1 MPDQNNPI
9 NKVMFQLENNFEQ
22 EVKISENNYFNQ
34 KSLTRIIDLYTHS
47 KLADS
52 NDPSIVFYNII
63 NQALNVA
70 DRKTDIDFRDIRLHN
85 NDEALKYL
93 LNAANVEFADDH
105 QMPEVLNDIVESY
118 DKYGTVVLKA
128 IKRGTKTNILYVV
141 PFSSFINDQN
151 NFDSAPQMEVQSTT
165 VQALKQNS
173 LYNQETVDALQA
185 AIMERSQNYQPDMF
199 KIIVKE
205 IHGYLPSS
213 YVEEGQEGMRQQMHV
228 VADWGGQKWVLY
240 SGFEK
245 SSPYL
250 FATRKKVPNRAMGMG
265 LAEEMIQAQI
275 VSNEMANLAIEQLR
289 ATAKIV
295 YQSSDAEL
303 DGLALQE
310 VDNLSVIAHEEGGA
324 ITQVSTNP
332 TSFVAL
338 QSYMRQWGNQAKE
351 QSSANDISLGKNLT
365 SGTPFASAEL
375 LSNEADG
382 TFDYHREKLEIF
394 IRKVYKE
401 KLIEMLIP
409 YFNTSS
415 AITDLLDGTQLRD
428 FYYFIA
434 DKLASRQIWDSYMEK
449 LDKLEPL
456 EDHAELAK
464 KIYKDING
472 KTLQLINDEKV
483 TPARIVDKTR
493 IYITAESDIL
503 QQELDNLNRLYQ
515 IVAQNPQAHPTR
527 DLEEIMDKILELS
540 NLATVAKIKV
550 SSVIPNIRKSNTIQD
565 TQVPE
570 DRQIPTTPQGLNA
583 NLQSPSQFG

>member
-9 NKVMFQLENNFEQ
+9 INVLFQLENNFGTS
-22 EVKISENNYFNQ
+22 VKISENNYFEQ
-34 KSLTRIIDLYTHS
+34 RALTRIIDLYTHS

-52 NDPSIVFYNII
+52 NDPSIIFYNII

-105 QMPEVLNDIVESY
+105 QMPEVLNDMVESY
-118 DKYGTVVLKA
+118 NKYGTVVLKA

-141 PFSSFINDQN
+141 PFSSFMNDQN
-151 NFDSAPQMEVQSTT
+151 NFDSAPQVEIQSTT
-165 VQALKQNS
+165 LQYLKQNT
-173 LYNQETVDALQA
+173 LYDQEVVNALETS
-185 AIMERSQNYQPDMF
+185 IMERSQNYQPDMF
-199 KIIVKE
+199 KVIVKE
-205 IHGYLPSS
+205 MHGYLPAR
-213 YVEEGQEGMRQQMHV
+213 YVEEGAEGMRQQMHV
-228 VADWGGQKWVLY
+228 VADWNGQKWVLY

-250 FATRKKVPNRAMGMG
+250 FAVRKKVPNRAAGMG
-265 LAEEMIQAQI
+265 VAEEMIQAQI
-275 VSNEMANLAIEQLR
+275 VSNELANLMIEQLR

-394 IRKVYKE
+394 IRKLYKE

-428 FYYFIA
+428 FYYFVA
-434 DKLASRQIWDSYMEK
+434 DKLANKRI
-449 LDKLEPL
+449 LDGLLESIETLTPL
-456 EDHAELAK
+456 PDQAELARE
-464 KIYKDING
+464 IYRDIKG
-472 KTLQLINDEKV
+472 TTLGVVMDEKMSD
-483 TPARIVDKTR
+483 ARIVDKTR
-493 IYITAESDIL
+493 VYITAESDII

-515 IVAQNPQAHPTR
+515 VVAQNPEAHPTR
-527 DLEEIMDKILELS
+527 DIEDVMDKILELS
-540 NLATVAKIKV
+540 SIATAAKIKV
-550 SSVIPNIRKSNTIQD
+550 SNVLPAIRKSNTIQD